1 MRRKRKRS
9 DRRPGA
15 DPSVAGAVGR
25 FALGG
30 VVALAVVG
38 VVSFLV
44 LRDVGTTEALKNAR
58 EVTQIVGRGI
68 VEPNL
73 SEGLVRGRPAAL
85 AHFNRIVRTRV
96 LRDPIVR
103 VKLWTPT
110 GRVVYSDDRALIG
123 KRFALGADEVASL
136 RTGKVDSGV
145 SDLSLPEN
153 RSERG
158 QGKLLE
164 VYLPVRTPAGRPL
177 LFEAYQHFSS
187 VASSARDVWLA
198 FLPALIAAL
207 LVLYLVQLPL
217 AASLARRLRR
227 GSREREELLERA
239 VDASAAERRRIA
251 GDLHDGVVQ
260 DLAGLSFGLSAGAE
274 RTAAAGEGDAAA
286 ELRGGAEQARQ
297 SVRALR
303 GLLVEIYPP
312 SLRQAGLA
320 SALADLVAPVAARGI
335 ETDVEVPESLELS
348 PEDEAL
354 LFRVAQET
362 VRNAAAHAGARRL
375 DVAVTENDEQS
386 LTDRRR
392 RRTGLRPR
400 AGRRGSGRGPLRPRP
415 AARPRPRGRRRAERR
430 VQPRCRHASDDR
442 GGAAMI
448 RVLLAEDHPVVRA
461 GLEGLLGGAEGVE
474 LVGAAADG
482 ARGGRAGGGAGA
494 RRRPDRPF
502 DAAARR
508 D

>member
-1 MRRKRKRS
+1 MRNARH
-9 DRRPGA
+9 RRP
-15 DPSVAGAVGR
+15 PSVAGAVTR
-25 FALGG
+25 FALAGL
-30 VVALAVVG
+30 VAFAVVG
-38 VVSFLV
+38 IVSFLI
-44 LRDVGTTEALKNAR
+44 LRDVGTGEALKNAR

-73 SEGLVRGRPAAL
+73 GEGLVRGRPAAV
-85 AHFNRIVRTRV
+85 ARFDRVVRTRV

-103 VKLWTPT
+103 VKLWTPA
-110 GRVVYSDDRALIG
+110 GRVVYSDDGALIG
-123 KRFALGADEVASL
+123 RRFKLGADEVASL
-136 RTGKVDSGV
+136 RNGTVDSGV

-260 DLAGLSFGLSAGAE
+260 DLAGLSFGLSAAAE
-274 RTAAAGEGDAAA
+274 RTAAAGEEGAAE

-320 SALADLVAPVAARGI
+320 AALSDLVAPVAARGV
-335 ETDVEVPESLELS
+335 ETAIAVPEDLDLG

-362 VRNAAAHAGARRL
+362 VRNAAAHAGAHRL
-375 DVAVTENDEQS
+375 DLVVSQDSDRVS
-386 LTDRRR
+386 LTVADD
-392 RRTGLRPR
+392 
-400 AGRRGSGRGPLRPRP
+400 GRGFDP
-415 AARPRPRGRRRAERR
+415 G
-430 VQPRCRHASDDR
+430 Q
-442 GGAAMI
+442 
-448 RVLLAEDHPVVRA
+448 A
-461 GLEGLLGGAEGVE
+461 G
-474 LVGAAADG
+474 DG
-482 ARGGRAGGGAGA
+482 AGEGHFGLALLHDLAREAGADLSVDSSPGAGTTVRIEVA
-494 RRRPDRPF
+494 RR
-502 DAAARR
+502 
-508 D
+508 

>member
-1 MRRKRKRS
+1 MANPQHRK
-9 DRRPGA
+9 A
-15 DPSVAGAVGR
+15 PSVAGSVGR

-30 VVALAVVG
+30 AVALAVVG
-38 VVSFLV
+38 VISFFV

-58 EVTQIVGRGI
+58 AVTQIVGRGI

-73 SEGLVRGRPAAL
+73 TRGLVEGRPAAVARFDRL
-85 AHFNRIVRTRV
+85 VRARV

-103 VKLWTPT
+103 VKLWAPD
-110 GRVVYSDDRALIG
+110 GRVVYSDAAGLIG
-123 KRFALGADEVASL
+123 RRFKLGADEVASL

-187 VASSARDVWLA
+187 VSSSARDIWLS

-227 GSREREELLERA
+227 GSREREALLERA
-239 VDASAAERRRIA
+239 VDASTAERRRIA
-251 GDLHDGVVQ
+251 GELHDGAVQ
-260 DLAGLSFGLSAGAE
+260 DLAGLSFNLAAAAERSASAGDE
-274 RTAAAGEGDAAA
+274 RAAGE
-286 ELRGGAEQARQ
+286 LREGAEQARQ
-297 SVRALR
+297 SVRGLR

-312 SLRQAGLA
+312 SLRQAGLG
-320 SALADLVAPVAARGI
+320 SALSDLVAPVAARGV
-335 ETDVEVPESLELS
+335 ETSVEVPEDLDLS

-362 VRNAAAHAGARRL
+362 VRNAAAHAGARKL
-375 DVAVTENDEQS
+375 DLVVSRVEGRVS
-386 LTDRRR
+386 LTVADD
-392 RRTGLRPR
+392 
-400 AGRRGSGRGPLRPRP
+400 GRGFDPARSGDGAGEGHFGLALLRDL
-415 AARPRPRGRRRAERR
+415 AAEA
-430 VQPRCRHASDDR
+430 
-442 GGAAMI
+442 
-448 RVLLAEDHPVVRA
+448 
-461 GLEGLLGGAEGVE
+461 GAELSVE
-474 LVGAAADG
+474 SGP
-482 ARGGRAGGGAGA
+482 GAGT
-494 RRRPDRPF
+494 RVRIELERS
-502 DAAARR
+502 
-508 D
+508 